1 MKKKL
6 RQILLIDDS
15 EADNYIHKDI
25 LEKKGITEKIVVK
38 YKAEDALEYLTTLEN
53 DEYPHP
59 ELIFLDINMPGMN
72 GWEFLEEYEK
82 LELSQ
87 KGEIVVTMLTT
98 SVSPDDK
105 EKAEKNNKLSRF
117 ESKPL
122 TGKNI
127 DDIMEKHFPEFL

>member
-6 RQILLIDDS
+6 NKILLIDDS
-15 EADNYIHKDI
+15 EADNYIHKDR
-25 LEKKGITEKIVVK
+25 LEKHGVAEEIIVK
-38 YKAEDALEYLTTLEN
+38 YRGEDALDYLTTLEN
-53 DEYPHP
+53 NEYPQP

-87 KGEIVVTMLTT
+87 KGNIVVTMLTT

-105 EKAEKNNKLSRF
+105 EKAEKNAKLARF

-122 TGKNI
+122 TAENI
-127 DDIMEKHFPEFL
+127 DDIMKKHFPDHF